1 MNIEFLTTDKD
12 NTDFIKLIKLLD
24 EDLHGRYGEL
34 QNQYDKHNT
43 VDFINDVVVIYK
55 DKVPAACGAFKEYDS
70 CSVEMKRIFVMK
82 EHRQQ
87 GLAKVLMNQLEK
99 IAASKDYKY
108 AVLETGVKQQEA
120 ISLYKKLG
128 YEVIEN
134 YGVYAGDDNSV
145 CMKKVL

>member
-1 MNIEFLTTDKD
+1 MSIDFLVTD
-12 NTDFIKLIKLLD
+12 NGNEDFIKLIKLLD

-34 QNQYDKHNT
+34 QKQYDKHNKI
-43 VDFINDVVVIYK
+43 DLINDVVVIYK
-55 DKVPAACGAFKEYDS
+55 DNVPVGCGAFKEYDS

-87 GLAKVLMNQLEK
+87 GLAKMLMNQLEK
-99 IAASKDYKY
+99 IAAGKNYKY

-120 ISLYKKLG
+120 ISLYKKYG

-145 CMKKVL
+145 CMRKTL

>member
-1 MNIEFLTTDKD
+1 MNLEVLVTDKED
-12 NTDFIKLIKLLD
+12 ADFIYLIKLLD
-24 EDLHGRYGEL
+24 EDLHERYGEL
-34 QNQYDKHNT
+34 QKQYDKHNT

-55 DKVPAACGAFKEYDS
+55 DNVPVACGAFKEYDS

-87 GLAKVLMNQLEK
+87 GLAKMLMNKLEK
-99 IAASKDYKY
+99 IAASKNYKY

-120 ISLYKKLG
+120 IGLYKKYG

-145 CMKKVL
+145 CMRKTL